1 MQDKNKKIIELLCE
15 HKHREGLSYRQLARQ
30 LGYSAGHLSDILT
43 NKYRCSRRLAIAI
56 VCLLRKNR
64 TPL

>member
-30 LGYSAGHLSDILT
+30 LGYSAGHLSDIFTFKNAATPVFLRIALMWLT
-43 NKYRCSRRLAIAI
+43 K
-56 VCLLRKNR
+56 KR
-64 TPL
+64 TL